1 KLRSKEHMK
10 SYLKE
15 KEPILIYDINKWEGV
30 LMSDWIKPYMKQNKG
45 RIALGIFFGLL
56 GIASGAMLLFV
67 SGYLIS
73 KSSLRPENIMIVYVP
88 IVSVRAFSIGQA
100 VFVYLEKLV
109 SHDIVLRILEKMRSR
124 LYKIVE
130 PQALFLSSRYQTGDL
145 LGVLSDDIEHLQD
158 FYIRT
163 IFPSILGLV
172 TYGTFAVVLGIFD
185 WVFALLMLLMLGV
198 LIFFMPLLSLMI
210 TRRHHIK
217 QKQRINGLY
226 SQLTDAIFG
235 QVDWQA
241 SDRTEEIFAQVNTN
255 DEQYNKTENQLRKWK
270 HSREAVLRLMAGL
283 VIIAIMIWTDIQTGA
298 GKFSP
303 TVIAAFVLMTFS
315 ITDALLPVS
324 EAVEHVPSY
333 MDSLARIE
341 KVEDETSEQFGE
353 RETDFQNSN
362 DITMALR
369 NVSYQYPGHSTK
381 AIDNLSLTIT
391 PGKKIAVL
399 GKSGTGKS
407 TLLKLMAGVLE
418 PDEGKVSVNKTQ
430 MSSELLSK
438 AVSVLNQKPHLFDT
452 SIKNNIRMGRPRAS

>member
-1 KLRSKEHMK
+1 EHMK

-88 IVSVRAFSIGQA
+88 RVSVRAYSIGQA

-130 PQALFLSSRYQTGDL
+130 RHQILLRSHYKIVAPQALFLSSRYQTGDL

-241 SDRTEEIFAQVNTN
+241 SGRTDEIFAQVNTN
-255 DEQYNKTENQLRKWK
+255 DEQFNKTENQLRKWK
-270 HSREAVLRLMAGL
+270 
-283 VIIAIMIWTDIQTGA
+283 
-298 GKFSP
+298 
-303 TVIAAFVLMTFS
+303 
-315 ITDALLPVS
+315 
-324 EAVEHVPSY
+324 
-333 MDSLARIE
+333 
-341 KVEDETSEQFGE
+341 
-353 RETDFQNSN
+353 
-362 DITMALR
+362 
-369 NVSYQYPGHSTK
+369 
-381 AIDNLSLTIT
+381 
-391 PGKKIAVL
+391 
-399 GKSGTGKS
+399 
-407 TLLKLMAGVLE
+407 
-418 PDEGKVSVNKTQ
+418 
-430 MSSELLSK
+430 
-438 AVSVLNQKPHLFDT
+438 
-452 SIKNNIRMGRPRAS
+452 

>member
-1 KLRSKEHMK
+1 
-10 SYLKE
+10 
-15 KEPILIYDINKWEGV
+15 
-30 LMSDWIKPYMKQNKG
+30 
-45 RIALGIFFGLL
+45 
-56 GIASGAMLLFV
+56 
-67 SGYLIS
+67 
-73 KSSLRPENIMIVYVP
+73 
-88 IVSVRAFSIGQA
+88 
-100 VFVYLEKLV
+100 
-109 SHDIVLRILEKMRSR
+109 
-124 LYKIVE
+124 
-130 PQALFLSSRYQTGDL
+130 
-145 LGVLSDDIEHLQD
+145 
-158 FYIRT
+158 
-163 IFPSILGLV
+163 
-172 TYGTFAVVLGIFD
+172 
-185 WVFALLMLLMLGV
+185 
-198 LIFFMPLLSLMI
+198 
-210 TRRHHIK
+210 
-217 QKQRINGLY
+217 GLY

-241 SDRTEEIFAQVNTN
+241 SGRTDEIFAQVNTN
-255 DEQYNKTENQLRKWK
+255 DEQFNKTENQLRKWK

-452 SIKNNIRMGRPRAS
+452 SIKNNIRMGRPRASDEELFKVIERAQLTNLISSLPEGLATQMEEMGGRFSGGERQRIAFARVLLQNTPIILFDEPTIGLDPITEQEVLNTILTATKDKTVIWVTHHLAGVEHMDEVIFLDDGKIAMQGTHEELLKTNKRYQKLYRMDQGVEK